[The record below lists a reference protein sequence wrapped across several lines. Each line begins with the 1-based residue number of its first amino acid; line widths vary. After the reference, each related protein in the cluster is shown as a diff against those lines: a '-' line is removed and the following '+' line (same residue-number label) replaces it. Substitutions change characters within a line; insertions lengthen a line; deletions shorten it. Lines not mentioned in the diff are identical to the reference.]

1 MGARAR
7 GLVAISSP
15 LALQP
20 VATPVRVHFQIL
32 VAFFTGFTACSDFL
46 VVVGVRILTCCW
58 NRCMLVISLAR
69 LSESDHQD
77 GCILFST
84 LGWFEIQT
92 VLLSA
97 LNPRDSRRFLH
108 SCLWLYSDR
117 SDLLLSA
124 TEFRLQLHLSTFS
137 VPTPPVQAF
146 LPPLQPAVGQGGG
159 VWDAVESD
167 HSQSLPESSENSAES
182 HALEDQHTN

>member
-1 MGARAR
+1 MRPGRHFLAVSATAGCNPCASAFSDSCGFFHWISHYIC
-7 GLVAISSP
+7 GL
-15 LALQP
+15 
-20 VATPVRVHFQIL
+20 H
-32 VAFFTGFTACSDFL
+32 L

-69 LSESDHQD
+69 FSESDHQD

-84 LGWFEIQT
+84 VGWFEIQT